1 MNLKNILFC
10 LAFFKDDKSPVAY
23 ISQYD
28 YNTLYERI
36 AAYINSGSSVVN
48 LVNFPVYKIWQMV
61 D

>member
-10 LAFFKDDKSPVAY
+10 LAFFKDAKSPVAY

-36 AAYINSGSSVVN
+36 AAYINSGSSGVN
-48 LVNFPVYKIWQMV
+48 LVNIKQLFPQF
-61 D
+61 